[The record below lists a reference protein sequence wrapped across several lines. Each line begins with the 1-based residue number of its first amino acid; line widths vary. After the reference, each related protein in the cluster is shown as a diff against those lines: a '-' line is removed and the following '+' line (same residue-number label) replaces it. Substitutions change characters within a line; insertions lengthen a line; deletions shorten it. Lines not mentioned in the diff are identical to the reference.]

1 MLALLLVSTACS
13 SDGSGDGGTS
23 SADGNDETPTSGTI
37 ASESD
42 LPEAARSE
50 LTTALT
56 EVMDRYQV
64 PGVVVAE
71 AGVADLDTGD
81 PVSAE
86 TVWPLRSLTKSFTV
100 TVLLQLV
107 DEGVLS
113 LDDTIDQYVDGVP
126 EGDTM
131 TLGHLADMSSGVGDY
146 TKSDRFID
154 VLIGDPTRRFTLE
167 ELNEYGLA
175 EGAQFAPGSDHVY
188 SNTAPNIRAVVIE
201 TVTGQPIGDVIET
214 RIIRVTSLQTGI
226 SCPCSTTSRRWEP
239 RAP

>member
-1 MLALLLVSTACS
+1 MRRSALVRFSIVVLALLLVSTACS
-13 SDGSGDGGTS
+13 SDGSGDGEAS
-23 SADGNDETPTSGTI
+23 SGGANGETPTSGTI

-42 LPEAARSE
+42 LPGAVQSE

-64 PGVVVAE
+64 PGAVVAVTTPGGSWSAE

-86 TVWPLRSLTKSFTV
+86 MAWPLRSLTKSFTV

-107 DEGVLS
+107 DEGVLG
-113 LDDTIDQYVDGVP
+113 LADTIDQYVDGVP

-131 TLGHLADMSSGVGDY
+131 TLRQLADMSSGVGDY
-146 TKSDRFID
+146 TKSDRFIE

-167 ELNEYGLA
+167 ELNE
-175 EGAQFAPGSDHVY
+175 
-188 SNTAPNIRAVVIE
+188 
-201 TVTGQPIGDVIET
+201 
-214 RIIRVTSLQTGI
+214 
-226 SCPCSTTSRRWEP
+226 
-239 RAP
+239 